1 MAEQLEQM
9 RFRSATAAAEMARSG
24 QISSRELTELALARI
39 DALNPSLNAV
49 VELRPE
55 AALQEAAT
63 ADEVTARGEAMG
75 PLHSVPVTIKEAL
88 QITGMHNTWSNPAFR
103 DFVAER
109 DATVVRRLRRAGAIV
124 VGTTNLAFMLGDF
137 APAR

>member
-9 RFRSATAAAEMARSG
+9 LFRSATAAAEMVRSG

-55 AALQEAAT
+55 AALQ
-63 ADEVTARGEAMG
+63 GG
-75 PLHSVPVTIKEAL
+75 
-88 QITGMHNTWSNPAFR
+88 
-103 DFVAER
+103 
-109 DATVVRRLRRAGAIV
+109 RAGRLETGQWHDSDARPQAIHI
-124 VGTTNLAFMLGDF
+124 TNPGRDVRAVPHGKATEIRDVSWNPCPHLTSTLTFRG
-137 APAR
+137 ARQTKTA